1 MNDFFETFKKDLK
14 LIKEKNPMVHHIT
27 NFVTMQ
33 DCANICVAL
42 GASPVMAFYSG
53 EVSEIT
59 AVSNSVVLNTGTP
72 DNERIKSVII
82 SGKEAEKKGIPIILD
97 PVGVGAT
104 NFRRE
109 SIKTVLQNIKPSIIK
124 GNSAEIKVLSGCMPK
139 LNKGVDSVENF
150 DENDKFTAKILAKNT
165 GSVIAVTGTEDYI
178 TDGEREITI
187 TRGSKFLKTISGS
200 GCMTSTLTG
209 GFAAV
214 EKDMFLACAFGILT
228 MDLCGETAEKLLLD
242 NEGAG
247 MFKVRL
253 FDAVYNMANTHY
265 DFREGIHFEF

>member
-1 MNDFFETFKKDLK
+1 MNNFFETFKRDLK

-42 GASPVMAFYSG
+42 GASPVMAFYSD

-72 DNERIKSVII
+72 DHERIKSVII
-82 SGKEAEKKGIPIILD
+82 SGKEAEKKGVPIILD

-150 DENDKFTAKILAKNT
+150 DENDKITAKILAKNT

-214 EKDMFLACAFGILT
+214 EKDMLLACAFGILT

-242 NEGAG
+242 NEGPG